1 MWTKVLKIPSLKL
14 NAKTQCKLLLL
25 EARFLP
31 FPQATNYSQVISKYP
46 FQIGMPGAS
55 PKKTPFSVVTVANF
69 ILLQCFWWYGNSNC
83 CFWSVLTFLSSLFRN
98 RKLLVSASNLKI
110 IGLLVHVQE
119 VPFLWVLIT
128 KRIQSSTLVINL
140 KNSDSARYRSILVPI
155 RKRNKAKAIFSHQM
169 PGKMDF

>member
-1 MWTKVLKIPSLKL
+1 MQITLAGSKVLAISSS
-14 NAKTQCKLLLL
+14 N
-25 EARFLP
+25 ELP
-31 FPQATNYSQVISKYP
+31 PDSQVISKYP

-98 RKLLVSASNLKI
+98 RKLSVSASNLKI

-128 KRIQSSTLVINL
+128 KCIQWSTLVINL
-140 KNSDSARYRSILVPI
+140 KNSDSARYRSMLVPI
-155 RKRNKAKAIFSHQM
+155 RKKNKAKAIFSHQM